1 MSDVKLYP
9 DPLWQGLNLW
19 NQVWISNPGETK
31 QFTSWGRKLTTP
43 DAYHQIRNA
52 TEIFGPVGIG
62 WGWLISGIHVL
73 PNDTVAVELTMW
85 VEEREN
91 TFSTVGQ
98 AKLTTGKGHN
108 DDDCVKK
115 ALTDG
120 ITKGLS
126 YLGFNADIF
135 LGMHDNKYA
144 DEHLKMAGKRE
155 QAIKKEGHAEILGLL
170 REGYFSCK
178 DVEELQKLTRSSEHQ
193 GRIALLDEDGRTQ
206 ARASYSEAMKEIE
219 SWGSKDAEST

>member
-1 MSDVKLYP
+1 MSDSDWK
-9 DPLWQGLNLW
+9 GLNLW

-31 QFTSWGRKLTTP
+31 EFKSWGRTLKTP

-52 TEIFGPVGIG
+52 TEIFGPAGIG
-62 WGWLISGIHVL
+62 WGWNIKGVHVL
-73 PNDTVAVELTMW
+73 PNNTVAIELAMW
-85 VEEREN
+85 VENHTN

-98 AKLTTGKGHN
+98 AKLTAAKGQD

-144 DEHLKMAGKRE
+144 DEHLRMAGKRE
-155 QAIKKEGHAEILGLL
+155 KAIKEEGHAEILALL
-170 REGYFSCK
+170 RESYFSCK
-178 DVEELQKLTRSSEHQ
+178 DVEELEKLTRSSEHQ
-193 GRIALLDEDGRTQ
+193 GRIALLDEDSRTK
-206 ARASYSEAMKEIE
+206 ARASYREAMKEIE
-219 SWGSKDAEST
+219 SWGSENAEST